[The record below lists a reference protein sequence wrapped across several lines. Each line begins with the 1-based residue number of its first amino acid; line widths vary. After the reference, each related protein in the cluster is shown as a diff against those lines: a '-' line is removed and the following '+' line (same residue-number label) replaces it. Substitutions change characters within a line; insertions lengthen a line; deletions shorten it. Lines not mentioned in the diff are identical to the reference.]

1 MSSNLQK
8 ISIIIPCFNEEN
20 TIEKI
25 VNKVLEETLNF
36 SYLNFEIIVINDAS
50 TDATQKILEKYE
62 NKKFK
67 FLINK
72 KNFGKGYSLK
82 RGINEANGDIILFQD
97 ADLEYDPSDY
107 KKLLKPILDG
117 NADVVFGSRFIG
129 SGEKRVLY
137 FWHRIGNLF
146 LTILSNMCS
155 NLNLTDMEIGYK
167 VFRSNI
173 IKKILLQENR
183 FGIEP
188 EITAKIAKTKCRIY
202 EVGVSYF
209 GRTYQEGKKITWK
222 DGLSAIRCIFYYN
235 FFSDRVE

>member
-36 SYLNFEIIVINDAS
+36 SYLNFEVIVINDAS

-173 IKKILLQENR
+173 IKKISLQENR

>member
-36 SYLNFEIIVINDAS
+36 SYLNFEIIVIDDAS

-137 FWHRIGNLF
+137 YWHRIGNLF

-173 IKKILLQENR
+173 IKKISLQENR

-188 EITAKIAKTKCRIY
+188 EVTAKIAKTKCRIY

-209 GRTYQEGKKITWK
+209 GRTYEEGKKITWR
-222 DGLSAIRCIFYYN
+222 DGLSAIRCILYYN

>member
-1 MSSNLQK
+1 MSSSLQK
-8 ISIIIPCFNEEN
+8 VSIIKACFNEEN

-25 VNKVLEETLNF
+25 LEKVLKETLNF

-50 TDATQKILEKYE
+50 TDATQKILEKYA

-67 FLINK
+67 FLINER
-72 KNFGKGYSLK
+72 NFGKGYSLK
-82 RGINEANGDIILFQD
+82 RGIKEANGDIILFQD

-129 SGEKRVLY
+129 SSEKRVLY
-137 FWHRIGNLF
+137 YWHRIGNLL

-173 IKKILLQENR
+173 IKKISLQENR

-209 GRTYQEGKKITWK
+209 GRTYHEGKKITWK
-222 DGLSAIRCIFYYN
+222 DGISAIRCILYYN
-235 FFSDRVE
+235 FFSGRVE

>member
-25 VNKVLEETLNF
+25 INKVLEETLNF

-173 IKKILLQENR
+173 IKKISLQENR

-209 GRTYQEGKKITWK
+209 GRTYQEGKKITWR
-222 DGLSAIRCIFYYN
+222 DGLSAIRCILYYN

>member
-36 SYLNFEIIVINDAS
+36 SYLNFEIIVIDDAS

-137 FWHRIGNLF
+137 YWHRIGNLF

-173 IKKILLQENR
+173 IKKISLQENR

-209 GRTYQEGKKITWK
+209 GRTYQEGKKITWR
-222 DGLSAIRCIFYYN
+222 DGLSAIRCILYYN

>member
-1 MSSNLQK
+1 MSSSLQK
-8 ISIIIPCFNEEN
+8 VSIIIPCFNEEN

-25 VNKVLEETLNF
+25 LEKVLKETLNF

-50 TDATQKILEKYE
+50 TDATQKILEKYA

-67 FLINK
+67 FLINER
-72 KNFGKGYSLK
+72 NFGKGYSLK
-82 RGINEANGDIILFQD
+82 RGIKEANGDIILFQD

-129 SGEKRVLY
+129 SSEKRVLY
-137 FWHRIGNLF
+137 YWHRIGNLL
-146 LTILSNMCS
+146 LTILSNMFS

-173 IKKILLQENR
+173 IKKI
-183 FGIEP
+183 
-188 EITAKIAKTKCRIY
+188 
-202 EVGVSYF
+202 
-209 GRTYQEGKKITWK
+209 
-222 DGLSAIRCIFYYN
+222 
-235 FFSDRVE
+235 

>member
-36 SYLNFEIIVINDAS
+36 SYLNFEIIVIDDAS

-137 FWHRIGNLF
+137 YWHRIGNLF

-167 VFRSNI
+167 VFRSDI
-173 IKKILLQENR
+173 IKKISLQENR

-188 EITAKIAKTKCRIY
+188 EVTAKIAKTKCRIY

-209 GRTYQEGKKITWK
+209 GRTYQEGKKITWR
-222 DGLSAIRCIFYYN
+222 DGLSAIRCILYYN

>member
-36 SYLNFEIIVINDAS
+36 SYLNFEIIVIDDAS

-129 SGEKRVLY
+129 SSEKRVLY

-155 NLNLTDMEIGYK
+155 NLNLTDMENGYK

-173 IKKILLQENR
+173 IKKISFQENR

-222 DGLSAIRCIFYYN
+222 DGLSAIRCILYYN

>member
-173 IKKILLQENR
+173 IKKISLQENR

-202 EVGVSYF
+202 EVGVSYY
-209 GRTYQEGKKITWK
+209 GRTYQEGKKITWR
-222 DGLSAIRCIFYYN
+222 DGLSAIRCILYYN